1 MKHDIFISY
10 KSEDYE
16 TANLVKTVFETN
28 QFTCWM
34 APQSIPGGSS
44 YAEEINGALYECG
57 VFVLI
62 LSERAQESKYIK
74 KEIDLALG
82 FNKPIMPLL
91 IENCNISGAFNFY
104 LTDVQR
110 YDAYLNMSLALKKM
124 IKEINERLG
133 RKISYVPNFSNLAAG
148 ETVEFGSYIQ
158 NDSICAKT
166 ELLWKVIDKTS
177 DAVLLLCEKCIELR
191 PLNYEKDANTTWGT
205 CTLRRWLNSAFL
217 STAFDDEEK
226 QCIIL
231 SKIINEANSE
241 HYTTAGNDTEDKVFI
256 LSISEAEKY
265 FASND
270 ERIAFPTEQVLLQTG
285 NETDKGINWWLRTP
299 GYYHYRAAIVSSDGR
314 IDYDGYSASRGNLA
328 VRPAIWVKNI

>member
-1 MKHDIFISY
+1 MFCPI
-10 KSEDYE
+10 
-16 TANLVKTVFETN
+16 V
-28 QFTCWM
+28 
-34 APQSIPGGSS
+34 GGIRII
-44 YAEEINGALYECG
+44 AE
-57 VFVLI
+57 
-62 LSERAQESKYIK
+62 
-74 KEIDLALG
+74 
-82 FNKPIMPLL
+82 
-91 IENCNISGAFNFY
+91 
-104 LTDVQR
+104 
-110 YDAYLNMSLALKKM
+110 KM

-133 RKISYVPNFSNLAAG
+133 RKISYVPNFSNLALG

-166 ELLWKVIDKTS
+166 ELLWKTIDKTD

-191 PLNYEKDANTTWGT
+191 PLNYEKDANTTWET

-270 ERIAFPTEQVLLQTG
+270 ERIAFPTEQVLLQAN